1 MTDFLQAV
9 RERFVV
15 YEGAMGTNIQARG
28 RGEGTFSRNSLRDLT
43 WYLSERDPSIPDDRL
58 SDDHASLRMT
68 RLLEG

>member
-15 YEGAMGTNIQARG
+15 YDGAMGTNIQARG

-43 WYLSERDPSIPDDRL
+43 
-58 SDDHASLRMT
+58 
-68 RLLEG
+68 